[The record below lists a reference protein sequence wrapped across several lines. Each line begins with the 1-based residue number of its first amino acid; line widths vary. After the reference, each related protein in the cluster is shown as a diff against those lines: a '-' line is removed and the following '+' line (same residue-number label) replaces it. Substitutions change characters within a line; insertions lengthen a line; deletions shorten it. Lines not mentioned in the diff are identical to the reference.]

1 MGVGDR
7 REKVQSGKQRARK
20 RDGKGRKYELSRWRA
35 SGREGGGHGG
45 KRRGK
50 KKREKKRIESPRGGR
65 GDWHSRLVKLWWSRM
80 ESAGYLT
87 GGVCEGGEGREARSY
102 RARSVNLNRKY
113 KK

>member
-1 MGVGDR
+1 MEVR
-7 REKVQSGKQRARK
+7 IESVESVRT
-20 RDGKGRKYELSRWRA
+20 
-35 SGREGGGHGG
+35 GGGGYGG

-50 KKREKKRIESPRGGR
+50 KKEEKRIESPRGGR

-87 GGVCEGGEGREARSY
+87 GRWGGVRAGREARSY